1 MKLGDVL
8 VQYRMEHNY
17 SIREFAKICG
27 LSPAQILFMERG
39 TNSQGNPFVPKVK
52 SLKKVAD
59 GMGITFGELVAIC
72 DDNLVIGWDD
82 DDMTIPDEK
91 MELINMILKATPSQ
105 VEKIKSVLALVMQ

>member
-8 VQYRMEHNY
+8 ISYRMEHNY
-17 SIREFAKICG
+17 SIREFAKICD

-52 SLKKVAD
+52 SLKKVAA

-72 DDNLVIGWDD
+72 DDNLVIG
-82 DDMTIPDEK
+82 
-91 MELINMILKATPSQ
+91 KAENTDRAGMN
-105 VEKIKSVLALVMQ
+105 IKVFLHLFCRGKR